1 MKVICAPKDHDF
13 SADSSDSLDILLYG
27 HTDDITQGSVG
38 ASARNIIQ
46 HRKLAPAAR
55 AWDLLTI
62 ALSVV
67 AADTGVR
74 RDDSPDGWTRQLEL
88 AAR

>member
-38 ASARNIIQ
+38 A
-46 HRKLAPAAR
+46 KR
-55 AWDLLTI
+55 A
-62 ALSVV
+62 
-67 AADTGVR
+67 
-74 RDDSPDGWTRQLEL
+74 
-88 AAR
+88 